1 MSNPYIPFGGWN
13 LYTWLL
19 LPTMLSVIA
28 PQILNVSYWTNPSE
42 INTIANYI
50 GNLASVMIAIA
61 VGSEEL
67 QWSLML
73 LFVGIV
79 LVNVD
84 YQLVNFKESV
94 DKESVKIQL
103 SDAANSFFENEPE

>member
-1 MSNPYIPFGGWN
+1 MF
-13 LYTWLL
+13 
-19 LPTMLSVIA
+19 SVIA

-61 VGSEEL
+61 VGSERL
-67 QWSLML
+67 DWSLML

-94 DKESVKIQL
+94 AKETEKIHLTQSFLDKET
-103 SDAANSFFENEPE
+103 